1 MLRMLLHPETP
12 PSTRYVASSAQDLW
26 NQTRLFGPEPVWLG
40 LYSIIYVK
48 AKHWQKC
55 DENSSVIN
63 YFTKVKGTR

>member
-1 MLRMLLHPETP
+1 MLWMLLYPETP

-26 NQTRLFGPEPVWLG
+26 NQTRLFGPDSVWLG

-48 AKHWQKC
+48 AKHWRKC
-55 DENSSVIN
+55 DENSNVIN